1 MSITI
6 KITKCTTHTLVHST
20 IALILIKNKIIINFS
35 QCRRQHITTIFITE
49 GEDWKTVK
57 MIVGKDIPV
66 GWQRIPMTAIG
77 SQFPLVFLID
87 DTGAAREL
95 EYYYL
100 FKKSTNEFAQNA
112 TIEYFIE
119 NGLRL
124 IEGEEPRK
132 ETTKNYIF
140 FPHQCR
146 TEKPLDNTGSLK
158 PQNI

>member
-1 MSITI
+1 
-6 KITKCTTHTLVHST
+6 
-20 IALILIKNKIIINFS
+20 
-35 QCRRQHITTIFITE
+35 
-49 GEDWKTVK
+49 

-112 TIEYFIE
+112 AIEYFIE

-140 FPHQCR
+140 FPQQCR
-146 TEKPLDNTGSLK
+146 TERPLDNTGSLK

>member
-1 MSITI
+1 MSLSMSITI
-6 KITKCTTHTLVHST
+6 KITKCTTHTHTLVHST

-100 FKKSTNEFAQNA
+100 FKKSINEFAQNA

-132 ETTKNYIF
+132 ETTKNYRF
-140 FPHQCR
+140 FSPINVGLR
-146 TEKPLDNTGSLK
+146 GR
-158 PQNI
+158 

>member
-1 MSITI
+1 
-6 KITKCTTHTLVHST
+6 
-20 IALILIKNKIIINFS
+20 
-35 QCRRQHITTIFITE
+35 
-49 GEDWKTVK
+49 

-100 FKKSTNEFAQNA
+100 FKKSTNEFPQKA

-119 NGLRL
+119 NRL
-124 IEGEEPRK
+124 IEGEEPAK
-132 ETTKNYIF
+132 KPLKTAHF
-140 FPHQCR
+140 FPINVGLR
-146 TEKPLDNTGSLK
+146 GP
-158 PQNI
+158 

>member
-100 FKKSTNEFAQNA
+100 FKKSTNEFPQKA
-112 TIEYFIE
+112 TIECFIE
-119 NGLRL
+119 NRL
-124 IEGEEPRK
+124 IDRRG
-132 ETTKNYIF
+132 
-140 FPHQCR
+140 R
-146 TEKPLDNTGSLK
+146 TPKRNH
-158 PQNI
+158 

>member
-1 MSITI
+1 MSLSMSITI

-100 FKKSTNEFAQNA
+100 FKRVQMNSHRRPTSNILLKIDWYKGKNPAKEPLKTTHFPPINV
-112 TIEYFIE
+112 
-119 NGLRL
+119 GLR
-124 IEGEEPRK
+124 GR
-132 ETTKNYIF
+132 
-140 FPHQCR
+140 
-146 TEKPLDNTGSLK
+146 
-158 PQNI
+158 